1 MFDYLYAGVPILM
14 IGPFA
19 KYSILKKSKYQFKS
33 FFGDIDEMI
42 KQYENICNLDL
53 NSKNHIKDDYKNILT
68 NYSSVNL
75 LNQLL
80 QISLI
85 IKNFI
90 ITFLIPTFC

>member
-68 NYSSVNL
+68 NYSSVK
-75 LNQLL
+75 
-80 QISLI
+80 SSESI
-85 IKNFI
+85 IADIFNN
-90 ITFLIPTFC
+90 